1 MRRCYIVAETT
12 IDLTQIRF
20 HDSDKPLFDGEELEL
35 SNKNFI
41 FARNGSGK
49 STLSD
54 AIRSQKS
61 EKFDV
66 QIFKGFET
74 LVGENENLDA
84 FSLAVDAGEKE
95 EEIRKISKQLQAKQ
109 SEYTLSN
116 DRITDPEDG
125 NENLYSKLK
134 ASEDSYNKQKQ
145 KLDEFYTDSARIIGG
160 MPPNLQ
166 LVTNSRNYNK
176 NNFKGEIDQANLLQ
190 EVEIDRLKQVLK
202 SEPRN
207 ISKKNF
213 EAIDF
218 NKYLSDVNDIIVS
231 KVEERIKIKRL
242 DNQEKINFAQTGL
255 HLHKK
260 GQICA
265 FCGNKIT
272 DDIFNELESYFSAN
286 EVKDLQ
292 ARIQSE
298 KDKIKNVQ
306 ERLKGLQISTEG
318 FYPDFLDRA
327 VEEQKK
333 LLELKEEQNK
343 FLDTLCTEL
352 ENKEKNLFNKS
363 DRIDTE
369 VPEGLDFDNLNLLI
383 DKNNQFSKN
392 LKEEQNNA
400 RDKLRYHKIKILLDK
415 FNYQVESN
423 QLQNLLKVQA
433 ERQEDFDREKEHLN
447 NLQEEINQLTSD
459 IKKLKPKSEELAIRR
474 INDKLRRRVQWE
486 LDFYENEGSGYYIIK
501 QGDRPRGVKELST
514 GEKNIL
520 AFLYF
525 IEKLEEVRENQV
537 KKPKL
542 IVFDD
547 PMSSNDTTMQYLIT
561 WELQRLY
568 QGKDK
573 NKYDI
578 NNDIMVILT
587 HNVHFYLNVQP
598 HGNFKDDQG
607 RTKYDKN
614 NFYRIDNHKFVKIT
628 SEKEDFKTSYE
639 ALWVELKDLYNCG
652 HKNSML
658 NTMRRIIETYMKF
671 NSLKQ
676 ETFCKDN
683 EDYLKLFNVNSHSI
697 DDLSAESYSETKEQM
712 RDLFRQI
719 FEDNG
724 GINHFNSYWDQNQ
737 LENISEN
744 VQAHV

>member
-1 MRRCYIVAETT
+1 MPETT
-12 IDLTQIRF
+12 IDLSQIQF
-20 HDSDKPLFDGEELEL
+20 PDSDKPLFDGEELEL
-35 SNKNFI
+35 RNKNFI

-61 EKFDV
+61 DDFDV
-66 QIFKGFET
+66 QVFEGFET
-74 LVGENENLDA
+74 LVGENESLDA
-84 FSLAVDAGEKE
+84 FSLAVDVEEKE
-95 EEIRKISKQLQAKQ
+95 EEIRKISKQLEAKE

-116 DRITDPEDG
+116 GRITDPEAG

-134 ASEDSYNKQKQ
+134 ASVDSYNKQKK
-145 KLDEFYTDSARIIGG
+145 KLDDFYTDSARTIGYISN
-160 MPPNLQ
+160 PP

-176 NNFKGEIDQANLLQ
+176 NNFKDEIDQANLLQ
-190 EVEIDRLKQVLK
+190 EVEINHLEQILK
-202 SEPRN
+202 SGPKDD
-207 ISKKNF
+207 ISKINF

-218 NKYLSDVNDIIVS
+218 NNYLSAVNDIIAS
-231 KVEERIKIKRL
+231 KVEERVKIKRL
-242 DNQEKINFAQTGL
+242 DNQEKITFAQTGL

-272 DDIFNELESYFSAN
+272 DDIFNELESYFSAD
-286 EVKDLQ
+286 EVKKLQ
-292 ARIQSE
+292 DRIQSE

-306 ERLKGLQISTEG
+306 EQLKGLQVSTEG
-318 FYPDFLDRA
+318 FFPDLLNK
-327 VEEQKK
+327 VEEEKK
-333 LLELKEEQNK
+333 KIFKLKEEQNK
-343 FLDTLCTEL
+343 FLDTLYIEL

-363 DRIDTE
+363 ARIDTE
-369 VPEGLDFDNLNLLI
+369 VPEGLDFNNLNLLI
-383 DKNNQFSKN
+383 DENNRFLEN
-392 LKEEQNNA
+392 LEKEQKIA
-400 RDKLRYHKIKILLDK
+400 RDKLRYHKIKNLLDE
-415 FNYQVESN
+415 FNYQVEIN
-423 QLQNLLKVQA
+423 ELQNLSKVQA

-447 NLQEEINQLTSD
+447 NLQKEIDQLTSD
-459 IKKLKPKSEELAIRR
+459 IKKLKPKSEKLAIDR
-474 INDKLRRRVQWE
+474 INKKLKLRVQWE
-486 LDFYENEGSGYYIIK
+486 LDFCEDEDSGYYRIK
-501 QGDRPRGVKELST
+501 QGDRYRSVKKLST
-514 GEKNIL
+514 GEKNII

-525 IEKLEEVRENQV
+525 IEKLEEVRESQAD
-537 KKPKL
+537 KPKL

-561 WELQRLY
+561 CELQRLY
-568 QGKDK
+568 KGEDK

-578 NNDIMVILT
+578 NKDIMVILT
-587 HNVHFYLNVQP
+587 HNIHFYLNVQP
-598 HGNFKDDQG
+598 QGNFKDDKG

-639 ALWVELKDLYNCG
+639 ALWVELKDLYDCG

-676 ETFCKDN
+676 ETFYKGT
-683 EDYLKLFNVNSHSI
+683 EQYLKLFNVNSHSI
-697 DDLSAESYSETKEQM
+697 DDLSAESYSETKEEM

-719 FEDNG
+719 FKDNG
-724 GINHFNSYWDQNQ
+724 GIDHFNSYW
-737 LENISEN
+737 E
-744 VQAHV
+744 